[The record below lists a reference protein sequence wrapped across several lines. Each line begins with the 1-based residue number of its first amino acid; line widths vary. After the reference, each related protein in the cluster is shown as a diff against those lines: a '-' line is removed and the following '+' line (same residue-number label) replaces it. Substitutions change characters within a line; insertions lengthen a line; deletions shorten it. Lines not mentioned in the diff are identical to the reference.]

1 MNMYLAILM
10 PEDSDDGWSA
20 HIPDFPSCSAASRTA
35 DLAKMHIA
43 KEAAILVGEMRKS
56 GNRPPL
62 PRALEDIRFDH
73 DWARDRK
80 LDWSRAVVTMVEVR
94 A

>member
-1 MNMYLAILM
+1 MNMYLAILV
-10 PEDSDDGWSA
+10 PEGADKWSA
-20 HIPDFPSCSAASRTA
+20 HIPDFPSCSAASRNA

-43 KEAAILVGEMRKS
+43 KEAAIVVGEMRRS
-56 GNRPPL
+56 GDRPPF
-62 PRALEDIRFDH
+62 PRALEDIRADG
-73 DWARDRK
+73 DCK

>member
-1 MNMYLAILM
+1 MNMYLAILI
-10 PEDSDDGWSA
+10 PQDADGWSA
-20 HIPDFPSCSAASRTA
+20 HIPDFPSCSAASSNA
-35 DLAKMHIA
+35 DLAKMRVA
-43 KEAAILVGEMRKS
+43 QEVAIVVGEMRRS

-62 PRALEDIRFDH
+62 PRPLEDVRADRE
-73 DWARDRK
+73 WAEDRK